1 MFNAER
7 RSPRVSKSIF
17 RVFFQTSSASLQI
30 VRSFRMHGAISTNTC
45 LSKRPF
51 GSDARGSLQVCIP
64 ENSFLHNKGFYSTS
78 RVGPLLPHDACKM
91 MYAHG
96 RSSSD
101 DRHRHRLLAGR
112 GEGSRIPIVHLC
124 STVCHDLIFASS
136 DPSVQILRSFPSFL

>member
-64 ENSFLHNKGFYSTS
+64 ENPSYTTKVFI
-78 RVGPLLPHDACKM
+78 VLPE
-91 MYAHG
+91 
-96 RSSSD
+96 
-101 DRHRHRLLAGR
+101 L
-112 GEGSRIPIVHLC
+112 
-124 STVCHDLIFASS
+124 
-136 DPSVQILRSFPSFL
+136 DPSYLMMHAR